1 MTCAITVEGLT
12 KTFGANRGI
21 SDLQFDVRQGEV
33 FGFLGPNGAGK
44 STTIRL
50 LLGLYRPTAGV
61 AKVLGC
67 DPMHDP
73 VTIHRQTG
81 YLPGELALHPRL
93 TGRQHIDFVAHAR
106 GMHDRTLVDQLVER
120 FAVTLDRPVRTLSK
134 GDRQKIGV
142 VLALMHRPEVL
153 ILDEP
158 TAGLDPLMQDEFTR
172 LLRET
177 VAEGRT
183 VFLSSHELDEVQR
196 VVDRVAIIKEGRLI
210 VTDTVDGL
218 RQAAPRTIEFR
229 FPCSVDPQVFA
240 TIAGVRVLD
249 SDDGHITL
257 SLHGPV
263 APVLR
268 VAAALDPLDVI
279 ARRADLDELFL
290 DYYRDDAPQEPER
303 AR

>member
-21 SDLQFDVRQGEV
+21 SDLHFDVRQGEV

-106 GMHDRTLVDQLVER
+106 GMHDRTLIDQLVER
-120 FAVTLDRPVRTLSK
+120 FAVILADPPYVPTAEVAGFDDPVTAIDGGSDGLDLAWRCMQVADEHLEPDGLLSVQLR
-134 GDRQKIGV
+134 GRSQAAAL
-142 VLALMHRPEVL
+142 LALYRGSTRRRL
-153 ILDEP
+153 EP
-158 TAGLDPLMQDEFTR
+158 
-172 LLRET
+172 
-177 VAEGRT
+177 
-183 VFLSSHELDEVQR
+183 
-196 VVDRVAIIKEGRLI
+196 
-210 VTDTVDGL
+210 
-218 RQAAPRTIEFR
+218 
-229 FPCSVDPQVFA
+229 
-240 TIAGVRVLD
+240 AGVRAWG
-249 SDDGHITL
+249 SDRA
-257 SLHGPV
+257 V
-263 APVLR
+263 AH
-268 VAAALDPLDVI
+268 
-279 ARRADLDELFL
+279 
-290 DYYRDDAPQEPER
+290 YR
-303 AR
+303 ARPQCPSTGWGT